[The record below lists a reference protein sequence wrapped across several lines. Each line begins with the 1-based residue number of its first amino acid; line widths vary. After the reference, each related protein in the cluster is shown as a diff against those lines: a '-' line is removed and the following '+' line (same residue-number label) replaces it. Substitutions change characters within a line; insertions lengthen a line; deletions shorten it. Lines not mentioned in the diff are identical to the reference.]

1 MCFKNNGVIVLE
13 MKRDWTLAYFLA
25 GGIGVVTILAM
36 VTAPVSVLLGD
47 SKYAVPSSL
56 HGLSAIIYLVVAT
69 VLAYL
74 GYRLFKGELTAY
86 TDLRMLSG
94 LNALFSLATIMFGNW
109 IYIFYR
115 AKTGPRT
122 YFLENAP
129 EIHKIFFEFKEFMA
143 LFTLP
148 LAVGAAYILW
158 KERDNIKEKV
168 VLRQIVGALLILSW
182 VYLMLTFGLGAA
194 ITKLKGV

>member
-1 MCFKNNGVIVLE
+1 MKT
-13 MKRDWTLAYFLA
+13 KRDWTLAYFLA
-25 GGIGVVTILAM
+25 GGIGIVTILAM
-36 VTAPVSVLLGD
+36 VTAPVAALLGD

-56 HGLSAIIYLVVAT
+56 HGLSAMIYVIVST

-74 GYRLFKGELTAY
+74 GYRLYKGELTAY
-86 TDLRMLSG
+86 NDLRMLSG

-115 AKTGPRT
+115 AKAGPRT
-122 YFLENAP
+122 YFLENLP
-129 EIHKIFFEFKEFMA
+129 EIHKIFFEFKEFVA

-148 LAVGAAYILW
+148 IAVAAAYILW
-158 KERDNIKEKV
+158 NEKDNIKERVAIRQV
-168 VLRQIVGALLILSW
+168 VAALLVMSW
-182 VYLMLTFGLGAA
+182 VYLMLAFGLGAA